1 MNAIGNAPSWLMKV
15 TPVLKWFI
23 AALNSVYKF
32 GTRGFKRCLEKSS
45 KEICSRKD
53 ICIRFL
59 DCSTAKWLKIMIT
72 WFMSEMAYFSSHKYP
87 TWLQILNKL
96 NKRNWSTSKW
106 ADWEFSGSEMNLKDF
121 ERLRQNLMYMT
132 SREQFSFDDF
142 FSH

>member
-1 MNAIGNAPSWLMKV
+1 M
-15 TPVLKWFI
+15 F
-23 AALNSVYKF
+23 
-32 GTRGFKRCLEKSS
+32 
-45 KEICSRKD
+45 
-53 ICIRFL
+53 
-59 DCSTAKWLKIMIT
+59 
-72 WFMSEMAYFSSHKYP
+72 EMAYFSSHKYP
-87 TWLQILNKL
+87 AWLQILNKL